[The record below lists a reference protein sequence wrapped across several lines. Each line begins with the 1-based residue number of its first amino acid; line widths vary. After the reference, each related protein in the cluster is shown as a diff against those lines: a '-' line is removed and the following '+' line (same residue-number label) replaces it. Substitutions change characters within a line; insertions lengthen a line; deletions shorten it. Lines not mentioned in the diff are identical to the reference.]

1 MSANTIGEEGGEHLK
16 DWVSATELG
25 RPDWLDNQHSVH
37 CATIFI
43 AQILLFSHEEVS
55 LEDKLKNLQRSCFS
69 INKSRLWR
77 KTIYH

>member
-1 MSANTIGEEGGEHLK
+1 MREGEGVHLK
-16 DWVSATELG
+16 DWVLTTELG
-25 RPDWLDNQHSVH
+25 RPDWLDHQHSVYF
-37 CATIFI
+37 ATIFI

-69 INKSRLWR
+69 INISRLWR

>member
-1 MSANTIGEEGGEHLK
+1 MSANTIGEEGGGEHLK

-25 RPDWLDNQHSVH
+25 RPDWLDNQHS
-37 CATIFI
+37 TIFI

-69 INKSRLWR
+69 INISRLWR